1 MVINEFIDAMMNK
14 DHEALADCFSEHCTF
29 VDYCPSMA
37 DRQNTFLYGPNSINM
52 YFHNRF
58 MFNGFTMLD
67 PRIIDHSSAN
77 FFVNYGGRLVHAVA
91 EIVTFGSA
99 EDNPAEKRIKD
110 LVIRPA

>member
-1 MVINEFIDAMMNK
+1 MVINDFIDAMMAK
-14 DHEALADCFSEHCTF
+14 DHEALERCFSEHCTF

-37 DRQNTFLYGPNSINM
+37 DRQNTFLYGPHSINM

-67 PRIIDHSSAN
+67 PRITSDRTAN
-77 FFVNYGGRLVHAVA
+77 FYVNYGGQLVHATA
-91 EIVTFGSA
+91 EIVNYG
-99 EDNPAEKRIKD
+99 NPEMGLSESLIKD

>member
-1 MVINEFIDAMMNK
+1 MVINEFIDAMMSK
-14 DHEALADCFSEHCTF
+14 DHVALAKCFSEHCTF

-67 PRIIDHSSAN
+67 PRITSDRTADFYVDYN
-77 FFVNYGGRLVHAVA
+77 GRMVHAVA
-91 EIVTFGSA
+91 EIARYGDSGLGVS
-99 EDNPAEKRIKD
+99 DSRIKD